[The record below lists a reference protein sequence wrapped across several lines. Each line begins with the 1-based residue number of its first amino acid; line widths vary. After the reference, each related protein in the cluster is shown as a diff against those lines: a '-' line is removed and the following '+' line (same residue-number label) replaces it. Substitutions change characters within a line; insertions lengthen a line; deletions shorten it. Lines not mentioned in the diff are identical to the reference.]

1 MSKHFIAELHDI
13 GKLVDSRSFSD
24 DLQISGH
31 TYHNFDFSKLNISP
45 PTSPSWWGQ
54 LHHSIKDLSS
64 RKLSGVPDNIK
75 ACVLLT
81 VISDRLAASVSR
93 SCGEKG
99 NVEEGIYLL
108 WNPHYYQQRKQNGQR
123 WAAFATVEELKEM
136 FVFIDSCTNKE
147 EFFEKYT
154 GPLSLTPEDKSV
166 PLNFISLKTHLEL
179 TGKVFRVLRSHSQL
193 IIDNDKSYLEYD
205 SQRISQLTEATGGR
219 WNENQ
224 KGKWIFRLVKC
235 RVKFPQAIVRLH
247 DLNVIKLRQHLIQKI
262 IDKQNIANDDERQ
275 PYAVLFNS
283 DDFFCIFVPKEN
295 IVSLENILQPLTDKG
310 FWIECEELETE
321 LNLITSTGARTR
333 KQLRDKNNGTYGN
346 RKFHLQNKAVWPSL
360 PESIDISLCDIC
372 QQRHGKEYIK
382 EDIKESL
389 CDVCKEIRDMGEP
402 LQEYAEWA
410 ETGKQSAWFKVS
422 LDEELL
428 LGSLERLFGEHVD
441 SINNIVAEDKQ
452 ALKEGF
458 RPLAA
463 QMEFVKQYKQ
473 FLEDFQSKIKNIK
486 ISDGISLIEG
496 INLLFPI
503 DGYYEMAVVRIDD
516 ERILGLILDV
526 FAKLLRTY
534 FPECIKDSPIS
545 ISVSLSNPK
554 YPYHEHWRYFSI
566 SKSSGT
572 VLNIQQAGIR
582 SVDLTFKQYAALRS
596 RLKGIALSH
605 SLHRL
610 ASIESETG
618 GMTALIQFLEDRR
631 KNPELNELLEQY
643 GLTLRQILDF
653 YRIIGTDNKDKEYV
667 RS

>member
-1 MSKHFIAELHDI
+1 MSKHFIPELHDI

-24 DLQISGH
+24 ELQISGH
-31 TYHNFDFSKLNISP
+31 TYDNFDFSKLHISP

-54 LHHSIKDLSS
+54 WHHSVKDLSS
-64 RKLSGVPDNIK
+64 QKLSGTPNDIK

-81 VISDRLAASVSR
+81 VISDILAASVSR
-93 SCGEKG
+93 PWGKKG
-99 NVEEGIYLL
+99 NVEQGIYLL

-147 EFFEKYT
+147 EFFGKYA
-154 GPLSLTPEDKSV
+154 GPLSLTPEDKSA
-166 PLNFISLKTHLEL
+166 PLNFISLKTHVEL
-179 TGKVFRVLRSHSQL
+179 TGKVFRVLRYHCQL
-193 IIDNDKSYLEYD
+193 IDNGKLYLEYD

-219 WNENQ
+219 WDKNQ
-224 KGKWIFRLVKC
+224 RGKWIFRLIKC

-247 DLNVIKLRQHLIQKI
+247 DLNVIKLRQQLIQKI
-262 IDKQNIANDDERQ
+262 IDKQCISNDDERQ
-275 PYAVLFNS
+275 LYAVLFNS

-295 IVSLENILQPLTDKG
+295 IVPLEKILQPLTDKG
-310 FWIECEELETE
+310 FWIECEELEIE

-333 KQLRDKNNGTYGN
+333 KKLRDKNNGTYGN
-346 RKFHLQNKAVWPSL
+346 RKFHLQNKAIWPSL
-360 PESIDISLCDIC
+360 PESIDIPLCDIC

-382 EDIKESL
+382 EDISESL
-389 CDVCKEIRDMGEP
+389 CNVCKEIRDMGQP

-410 ETGKQSAWFKVS
+410 ETGKQSAWLKVS

-428 LGSLERLFGEHVD
+428 LISLERLFGEYVD
-441 SINNIVAEDKQ
+441 SISNIVAEDKQ
-452 ALKEGF
+452 ALKESF

-496 INLLFPI
+496 TNLLFPI

-516 ERILGLILDV
+516 ERILGLILDE

-534 FPECIKDSPIS
+534 FPGCIKDSPIS
-545 ISVSLSNPK
+545 ISVSFSNPK
-554 YPYHEHWRYFSI
+554 YPYHEHWRYLSI
-566 SKSSGT
+566 PKSSGT
-572 VLNIQQAGIR
+572 VFNIQQVGIR
-582 SVDLTFKQYAALRS
+582 SVGVTFKQYSVLRNG
-596 RLKGIALSH
+596 LKGTALSH
-605 SLHRL
+605 SLHKL
-610 ASIESETG
+610 ASIESEAG
-618 GMTALIQFLEDRR
+618 RMAALIQFLEDRK

-653 YRIIGTDNKDKEYV
+653 YRIIGTDNNDKEYA
-667 RS
+667 RT